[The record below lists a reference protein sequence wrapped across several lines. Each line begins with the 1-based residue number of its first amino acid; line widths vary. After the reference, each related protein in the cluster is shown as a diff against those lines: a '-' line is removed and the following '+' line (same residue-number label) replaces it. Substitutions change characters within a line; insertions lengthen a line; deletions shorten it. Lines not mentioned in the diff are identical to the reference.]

1 MNLKLF
7 LIVVS
12 LFPFV
17 LNAYAQDSS
26 IEEGNAKSSNPA
38 QEAKKGDFKVFS
50 LGAEPDAVSL
60 GRTLPVLF
68 TVLVTGGQ
76 EAPETIQLL
85 EVTNNGRE
93 IKALGDLHDNGLN
106 GDIAAQDRIFS
117 GTFELSGLKEGLRYF
132 QARLFREGIRYASPV
147 YSWTV
152 TTLPTKLHP
161 SDPNMLVEDPKTGQK
176 LYANEVIVS
185 FKEKVPSEKIIEI
198 FVSEK
203 CDLVGTIPSLGV
215 LQVQCEMDKKAEAV
229 YQKIKALEKY
239 RETEYAEPNFYIE
252 LDD

>member
-1 MNLKLF
+1 MNLRLF

-12 LFPFV
+12 LFPFFIS
-17 LNAYAQDSS
+17 AYAQGSF
-26 IEEGNAKSSNPA
+26 IEKGNEKSSSPA
-38 QEAKKGDFKVFS
+38 QDEKTMEFKIFS
-50 LGAEPDAVSL
+50 LGAEPDAILL

-93 IKALGDLHDNGLN
+93 IKALGDLYDNGQN
-106 GDIAAQDRIFS
+106 GDIASQDRIFS
-117 GTFELSGLKEGLRYF
+117 GTFEVSGLKEGLRYF
-132 QARLFREGIRYASPV
+132 QARLYKEGIRYMSPV
-147 YSWTV
+147 YSWMV
-152 TTLPTKLHP
+152 TTFPTELHP
-161 SDPNMLVEDPKTGQK
+161 SDPNMLVEDPKTGYK
-176 LYANEVIVS
+176 FYANEVIVS

-198 FVSEK
+198 LFSEK

-215 LQVQCEMDKKAEAV
+215 SQIRCVMDKTDEAV
-229 YQKIKALEKY
+229 YQKIKTFERY
-239 RETEYAEPNFYIE
+239 REIEYAEPNFYIE